1 MTEAHSQ
8 RIVESA
14 RRVNESIERGARVAN
29 EEVLKAHSQR
39 AHAKLSPSAAHRW
52 IECPGS
58 IRMSE
63 GIPNTSSSFADE
75 GTAAHT
81 LAEKCLA
88 RGDDPFIYEGMS
100 VCLDNGKIDYPGA
113 SRIPL
118 KYVEVTDDMIDAV
131 RVYLNAVAPI
141 TSNPAVEWEIE
152 AKLDLRHI
160 PGMEF
165 GTGDFCAYTPA
176 MKLLEVVDY
185 KHGRGTVVEVDD
197 NPQLL
202 AYAVGVARRYH
213 NRGLDKISLTIVQPR
228 APHPSGPVRT
238 KVYDAVHL
246 LDFEA
251 ELTEA
256 AEAALAPDA
265 PLKPGD
271 WCKFCPAAHKCEALR
286 GRALEQ
292 AADAFAPESV
302 DDHTPEQIASDL
314 AAADLIKN
322 WIKRVEEHAFR
333 EAVAG
338 RPPPGWKLVEKRAQ
352 RKWAD
357 PDGAQALLS
366 NCGFLEEQ
374 ILVHELISPAQAD
387 KLLKKDKA
395 LIAPFVVAQS
405 SGVALVHE
413 SDKRPAV
420 TKIDAATAFS
430 SED

>member
-1 MTEAHSQ
+1 MTE
-8 RIVESA
+8 
-14 RRVNESIERGARVAN
+14 
-29 EEVLKAHSQR
+29 AHSQR

-88 RGDDPFIYEGMS
+88 RGDDPFIYEGMVVDLDTGEFS
-100 VCLDNGKIDYPGA
+100 VSATDRCQL
-113 SRIPL
+113 
-118 KYVEVTDDMIDAV
+118 VTEDMIDAV
-131 RVYLNAVAPI
+131 RVYLNHVGPI
-141 TSNPAVEWEIE
+141 TSNPAVEWEAE
-152 AKLDLRHI
+152 AKLDLSCV

-185 KHGRGTVVEVDD
+185 KHGRGKVVEVDE

-228 APHPSGPVRT
+228 APHPDGPVRT
-238 KVYDAVHL
+238 KIYDALDL
-246 LDFEA
+246 LDFQA
-251 ELTEA
+251 EITER

-265 PLKPGD
+265 PLVPGD
-271 WCKFCPAAHKCEALR
+271 HCDFCLAAHKCEALEDKVFEEA
-286 GRALEQ
+286 GVIFGSEGFEGCAEPVQLSDKEL
-292 AADAFAPESV
+292 AKKLFFV
-302 DDHTPEQIASDL
+302 DF
-314 AAADLIKN
+314 IKG
-322 WIKRVEEHAFR
+322 WIKRVEEHAFK

-338 RPPPGWKLVEKRAQ
+338 RPPPGWKLVDKRAQ

-374 ILVHELISPAQAD
+374 IVVRELISPAQAD
-387 KLLKKDKA
+387 KLLKKDKK

-420 TKIDAATAFS
+420 TKVDAADVFFTA
-430 SED
+430 EE